1 MRSSAVLPAIL
12 SLASLSSAHFLM
24 NYPKSIGFDDST
36 EGNAPCGGFTPDLS
50 SGSSQL
56 VDFHVGG
63 DSLAM
68 RSTHTQVNWLF
79 RVTLDAEA
87 ASGWQQIFPIVMQS
101 GLGNFCEPLITLPS
115 SYAGKKGII
124 SVVSDAPDGLLYQC
138 VSANFVS
145 GSVNPPSACTNASVT
160 ASFVSD
166 SKLSALVSGSSPS
179 STSSASGTSSIPSSS
194 GGSSSSTP
202 SSTQS
207 SAAAATTSHSAAP
220 ALRAAWSASGF
231 GLGSALTVLSMV
243 LAGGALM
250 A

>member
-1 MRSSAVLPAIL
+1 MRSSTILPAIL

-24 NYPKSIGFDDST
+24 NYPKSIGFDDDK
-36 EGNAPCGGFTPDLS
+36 EANAPCGGFTPDIS

-79 RVTLDAEA
+79 RVTLDGSAE
-87 ASGWQQIFPIVMQS
+87 SGWQQVFPIVMQS
-101 GLGNFCEPLITLPS
+101 GLGNFCEPRITLPS
-115 SYAGKKGII
+115 NFAGKKGVI
-124 SVVSDAPDGLLYQC
+124 SVVADGPDGLLFQC

-145 GSVNPPSACTNASVT
+145 GSIDPPSACTNASIT

-166 SKLSALVSGSSPS
+166 SKLSALVSDSSS
-179 STSSASGTSSIPSSS
+179 NSTS
-194 GGSSSSTP
+194 GGSSSTASGP

-207 SAAAATTSHSAAP
+207 SAAAATTSGNAAP
-220 ALRAAWSASGF
+220 ALRAAWSTSGF
-231 GLGSALTVLSMV
+231 SMGSALTALSMALV
-243 LAGGALM
+243 GGALM
-250 A
+250 I